1 MALAYA
7 PMLMRFGLSPLRGL
21 ALPAIATTYLAFT
34 LDSAQAEW
42 AGKGGLWKGEPLS
55 RE

>member
-1 MALAYA
+1 MPLPALPDPDLPRA
-7 PMLMRFGLSPLRGL
+7 PWRGL

-34 LDSAQAEW
+34 LDSARAEW